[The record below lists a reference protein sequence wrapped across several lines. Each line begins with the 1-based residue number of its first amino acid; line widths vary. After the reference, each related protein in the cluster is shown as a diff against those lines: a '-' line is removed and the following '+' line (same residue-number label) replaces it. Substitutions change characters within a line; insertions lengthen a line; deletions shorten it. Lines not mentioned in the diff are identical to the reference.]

1 MKLFSRRTFRL
12 LTPLLAGGA
21 LIAAVACGTDTEI
34 VVQTVIVEKEVAGDT
49 VVQTVIVTEQVKG
62 DTVVQIIEKEVAGD
76 TVTVVQTVI
85 VTEQVKGDTIVQTV
99 VVEKVVT
106 EQIVQTVIVAGKDTV
121 REVEI
126 VVTATATAI
135 PTVAGIEP
143 VSPPSPQSGANSV
156 VIAVGG
162 VGAENGLNQAQSG
175 DDLKNLGI
183 AETLYRRGASD
194 ETLHW
199 LGKEW
204 TIASDL
210 SSATLDIDTTAEFQW
225 YNDSGVVESFGN
237 VTASDVAWSMNNAN
251 ASTNPV
257 SIHGQAGDF
266 AGLWGEWS
274 VVDADT
280 VTFNF
285 KAFDSTWNADYVNE
299 SGQALSIFSIAVVES
314 RGGTVNVATGGISG
328 GDAEEFTRDNVVGT
342 GVYLVE
348 SWNRGDIR
356 VQVSTVAAGG
366 NPHWKFTAKTDRVK
380 FIEVPEST
388 TRAAQLKTG
397 EVDIASVEAKD
408 APQFLQGGFLQTDAG
423 GLTQGGIFFAG
434 NLWEE
439 VSAVDGSPL
448 IRGTFVHDLA
458 WIGHPD
464 DPADLQEAKSV
475 RNALARAYD
484 REAINQAL
492 TSGLGRRVEVM
503 YLSVDHPRWQS
514 KWDYGYDPDLAIE
527 ILRGENSTWPISDDG
542 SSNYRQDQITSA
554 QNELLNG
561 NSFSLSLYAQGL
573 GGGLNLGGEVADAVA
588 GYWADLGLQVFTLK
602 FSYVTFRPT
611 TVGRTNTHPW
621 LTGCDKGK
629 ESNPWHFPKG
639 LVQTSLTR
647 GGFGCGFEIPF
658 VLDNYQK
665 VATEPDEAVRNLLV
679 DEYTQYMFDE
689 ALQPG
694 VIAAPGLFIMNPNKV
709 KGWEMGKLGNGDMGR
724 VWELELK

>member
-21 LIAAVACGTDTEI
+21 LIAAIACGGEATETI
-34 VVQTVIVEKEVAGDT
+34 VIQTVVVEKEVAGDT

-62 DTVVQIIEKEVAGD
+62 DTI
-76 TVTVVQTVI
+76 VQTVEVEKI
-85 VTEQVKGDTIVQTV
+85 VTEQIKGET
-99 VVEKVVT
+99 
-106 EQIVQTVIVAGKDTV
+106 IVQTVIVSRKGETV
-121 REVEI
+121 QV

-135 PTVAGIEP
+135 PTVAGVEP
-143 VSPPSPQSGANSV
+143 VTPPSPQSGANSV
-156 VIAVGG
+156 VIAVGD

-175 DDLKNLGI
+175 DNLKNLGM
-183 AETLYRRGASD
+183 AETLYRRGDSD

-199 LGKEW
+199 LGLDW
-204 TIASDL
+204 TIATDL
-210 SSATLDIDTTAEFQW
+210 SSATFDVYTTAEFQW

-237 VTASDVAWSMNNAN
+237 VSADDVAWSMNNAN

-266 AGLWGEWS
+266 AGLWGAWS

-280 VTFNF
+280 VSFDF

-299 SGQALSIFSIAVVES
+299 SGQAFSVFSTAVVNAK
-314 RGGTVNVATGGISG
+314 GGTANVATGAIDNDSG
-328 GDAEEFTRDNVVGT
+328 AMEFNRDNIVGT

-348 SWNRGDIR
+348 SWARDDIR

-366 NPHWKFTAKTDRVK
+366 NAHYKYTAKTDRVT

-434 NLWEE
+434 NLWEK

-448 IRGTFVHDLA
+448 IRGTYVHDLA
-458 WIGHPD
+458 WIGNPD
-464 DPADLQEAKSV
+464 DAVDLQEAKSV

-484 REAINQAL
+484 RDAINQAL

-527 ILRGENSTWPISDDG
+527 ILRGENSDWPISADG
-542 SSNYRQDQITSA
+542 SSNYRQDQVNDS
-554 QNELLNG
+554 QNEQLNG

-573 GGGLNLGGEVADAVA
+573 GGGLALGGEVADAVA

-665 VATEPDEAVRNLLV
+665 VATEPDEAVRNELV

>member
-12 LTPLLAGGA
+12 LAPLLAGGA
-21 LIAAVACGTDTEI
+21 LIAGVACGTDTI
-34 VVQTVIVEKEVAGDT
+34 VVQTVIVEKEVAGET

-62 DTVVQIIEKEVAGD
+62 DTVVQ
-76 TVTVVQTVI
+76 
-85 VTEQVKGDTIVQTV
+85 TV
-99 VVEKVVT
+99 VVEKIVT
-106 EQIVQTVIVAGKDTV
+106 ERIVQTVIVAGQDTV
-121 REVEI
+121 REV

-135 PTVAGIEP
+135 PTVAGIDP

-156 VIAVGG
+156 VIAVSD

-175 DDLKNLGI
+175 DGLKNLGVT
-183 AETLYRRGASD
+183 ETLYRRGDSD

-199 LGKEW
+199 LGKDW

-210 SSATLDIDTTAEFQW
+210 SGATFKVERTAEFQW
-225 YNDSGVVESFGN
+225 LNDSGTVESFGFLS
-237 VTASDVAWSMNNAN
+237 ASDVVWSMNNAN

-266 AGLWGEWS
+266 AGLWGPWS

-280 VTFNF
+280 VSFSF

-299 SGQALSIFSIAVVES
+299 SGQAFSVFSIAVVES
-314 RGGTVNVATGGISG
+314 RGGTVNIATGGITG
-328 GDAEEFTRDNVVGT
+328 GDAAEFTRDNVVGT

-348 SWNRGDIR
+348 SWSRDDIR
-356 VQVSTVAAGG
+356 VQVSTVSAGG
-366 NPHWKFTAKTDRVK
+366 SPHWLYTAKTDRVT

-434 NLWEE
+434 NLWEK

-448 IRGTFVHDLA
+448 VRGTYVHDLA
-458 WIGHPD
+458 WIGNPD
-464 DPADLQEAKSV
+464 DPEDLQEAKSV

-484 REAINQAL
+484 RDAINQAL

-503 YLSVDHPRWQS
+503 YLSVEHPRWQS

-527 ILRGENSTWPISDDG
+527 ILRGENADWPINDDG
-542 SSNYRQDQITSA
+542 KADYRQDQISSSQNA
-554 QNELLNG
+554 QLNG
-561 NSFSLSLYAQGL
+561 NSFSVSLYAQGL
-573 GGGLNLGGEVADAVA
+573 GGGLSLGGEVADAVA

-665 VATEPDEAVRNLLV
+665 VATEPDEEVRNLLV
-679 DEYTQYMFDE
+679 DEYVQYMYDE

-709 KGWEMGKLGNGDMGR
+709 KGWKMGKLGNGDMGR
-724 VWELELK
+724 VWNLELK

>member
-62 DTVVQIIEKEVAGD
+62 DTVVQ
-76 TVTVVQTVI
+76 
-85 VTEQVKGDTIVQTV
+85 TV

-106 EQIVQTVIVAGKDTV
+106 EQVVQTVIVAGQDTV
-121 REVEI
+121 REV

-143 VSPPSPQSGANSV
+143 VSPPSPQSGTNLV

-199 LGKEW
+199 LGTDW

-314 RGGTVNVATGGISG
+314 RGGTVDVATGGISG
-328 GDAEEFTRDNVVGT
+328 GDAETFTRDNIVGT

-348 SWNRGDIR
+348 SWARSDIR
-356 VQVSTVAAGG
+356 VLVSTVAAGG

-439 VSAVDGSPL
+439 VSAIDGSPL
-448 IRGTFVHDLA
+448 IRGTYVHDLA

-527 ILRGENSTWPISDDG
+527 ILRGENSDWPISDDG

-554 QNELLNG
+554 QNEQLNG

-665 VATEPDEAVRNLLV
+665 VATEPDEAVRNELV